1 MLNYE
6 QRCKRA
12 SDIYDQGREAVINYI
27 VHLEIKIEVMEERL
41 KMIEARLNQD
51 SHNSS
56 LPPSSDG
63 MNHYT
68 KNSRKKSKRSTG
80 GQKGHD
86 GTTLKRSSTPDTVI
100 VHTVIKCSRCGCSLK
115 RVESLYK
122 DKRQVID
129 IPRIETTVTEHQA
142 ETKSCPHC
150 GEVTQASFP
159 EYVTKAVQYG
169 INLKTISVYLRQ
181 YQLLSSKRTIEA
193 IKDLF
198 SCTIGEGTL
207 FNWSTELS
215 KQLEV
220 SYNSIKE
227 HVIESKVI
235 NVDETG
241 ISSAKKLNWLHVA
254 STPDATFLAAHQ
266 NRGLVAMNDI
276 GILPSYKGIAVH
288 DMWASY
294 FKYDF
299 KHGICN
305 AHIIRELTYAYEE
318 FKQGWAQKLKELL
331 LESHTT
337 VERYRAKGKN
347 SLNSHKLRQYEES
360 YGKLIRKGLRKNPW
374 VRGSPHKRGRVKQS
388 KVRNLLD
395 RLRDYRA
402 SVLAFLYDFNIP
414 FTNNLAERDLRMT
427 KVKLKISG
435 CFRNDT
441 AAEIYC
447 RTRSYLSTTR
457 KNSIAAFDAISNTF
471 NGQPFILK
479 PNYAE

>member
-1 MLNYE
+1 MISYE

-12 SDIYDQGREAVINYI
+12 SDIYDQGREAVIYYI
-27 VHLEIKIEVMEERL
+27 VQLEIKIEILEERI

-63 MNHYT
+63 MNHYP
-68 KNSRKKSKRSTG
+68 KNSRKKSKRSSG
-80 GQKGHD
+80 GQKGHN
-86 GTTLKRSSTPDTVI
+86 GTNLKMSSTPDTVI
-100 VHTVIKCSRCGCSLK
+100 VHTVKKCSRCGCSLK
-115 RVESLYK
+115 KVESLHH

-142 ETKSCPHC
+142 ESKSCPHC
-150 GEVTQASFP
+150 DETTQALFP
-159 EYVTKAVQYG
+159 EGVTKAVQYG
-169 INLKTISVYLRQ
+169 INIKTVTVYLRQ

-198 SCTIGEGTL
+198 SCTVGEGTL
-207 FNWSTELS
+207 FNWAAELS
-215 KQLEV
+215 ELLEV
-220 SYNSIKE
+220 PYNSIKE
-227 HVIESKVI
+227 HVLKSRVI

-241 ISSAKKLNWLHVA
+241 IACDTKLNWLHVA
-254 STPDATFLAAHQ
+254 STPDATFLAAHPK
-266 NRGLVAMNDI
+266 RGLVAMNEI

-294 FKYDF
+294 FKYGF
-299 KHGICN
+299 KHAICN
-305 AHIIRELTYAYEE
+305 AHIIRELTYAHEE
-318 FKQGWAQKLKELL
+318 YNQGWARQLKELL
-331 LESHTT
+331 LKIHAT
-337 VERYRAKGKN
+337 VERYRIKGKN
-347 SLNSHKLRQYEES
+347 ALNSHKFRQYEES
-360 YGKLIRKGLRKNPW
+360 YVALVSKGLRKNPW

-395 RLRDYRA
+395 RLRDHRA

-435 CFRNDT
+435 CFRSDIS
-441 AAEIYC
+441 ADVYC

>member
-1 MLNYE
+1 MLSYE
-6 QRCKRA
+6 QKRKRA
-12 SDIYDQGREAVINYI
+12 SDIFDQGREAVINYI
-27 VHLEIKIEVMEERL
+27 VQQDIKIEVIEERL
-41 KMIEARLNQD
+41 RMIEARLHLD

-63 MNHYT
+63 LNHYP
-68 KNSRKKSKRSTG
+68 KNSRKKSKRLSG
-80 GQKGHD
+80 GQKGHN
-86 GTTLKRSSTPDTVI
+86 GTTLKISDMPDTVI
-100 VHTVIKCSRCGCSLK
+100 VHTVKKCSRCGYSLK
-115 RVESLYK
+115 KVESLHY

-142 ETKSCPHC
+142 ESKSCPHC
-150 GEVTQASFP
+150 GETTQALFP
-159 EYVTKAVQYG
+159 EGVTKAVQYG
-169 INLKTISVYLRQ
+169 RNLKTIAVYLRQ

-198 SCTIGEGTL
+198 SCAVGEGTL
-207 FNWSTELS
+207 FNWAIELS
-215 KQLEV
+215 KNLEE
-220 SYNSIKE
+220 SNNSIKK
-227 HVIESKVI
+227 HVIEAKVI

-254 STPDATFLAAHQ
+254 STPDATFLAAHPK
-266 NRGLVAMNDI
+266 RGSIAMNDI

-331 LESHTT
+331 LKSHLY
-337 VERYRAKGKN
+337 VERCRMRGK
-347 SLNSHKLRQYEES
+347 SALNSHKLRQYEES

-395 RLRDYRA
+395 RLRDHRA

-435 CFRNDT
+435 CFRSDI
-441 AAEIYC
+441 AADVYC

-457 KNSIAAFDAISNTF
+457 KNGIAAFDAISDTF
-471 NGQPFILK
+471 NGHPFIFK